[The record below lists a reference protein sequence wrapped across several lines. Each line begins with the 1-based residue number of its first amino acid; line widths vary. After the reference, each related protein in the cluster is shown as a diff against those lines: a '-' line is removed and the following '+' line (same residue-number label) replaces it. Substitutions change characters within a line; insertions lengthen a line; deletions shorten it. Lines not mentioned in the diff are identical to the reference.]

1 MLIVGVAC
9 LAVLVAF
16 GPAAQATPVAPEQ
29 GIPPVVW
36 ELVEATGADG
46 ATVSI
51 DDPSRYTVQFL
62 PDGELVAQFDCN
74 QGGGSY
80 AASGGALTIV
90 GLRSTLMACEPGSHD
105 TLFSFALDKA
115 TAFAFDPDGNLLLS
129 GAGGSL
135 KLRPALAGV
144 RWEWQAFEGGDG
156 AIARPD
162 HPDQYAV
169 EFLPDDKRAIQ
180 ADCNRAVGVYT
191 VDGPTIDLQIGG
203 VTRALCP
210 EGSLMDRFL
219 RDLDDANSH
228 VFRDGHLFL
237 ALPYDSGVLEFS
249 PAPVP
254 TAEATPS
261 AG

>member
-1 MLIVGVAC
+1 
-9 LAVLVAF
+9 
-16 GPAAQATPVAPEQ
+16 
-29 GIPPVVW
+29 VW
-36 ELVEATGADG
+36 ELTALTGPDG
-46 ATVSI
+46 AQEAI

-62 PDGELVAQFDCN
+62 PDGTLVAQFDCN

-80 AASGGALTIV
+80 TAAGGALTIV
-90 GLRSTLMACEPGSHD
+90 GLRSTMMACEPGSRD
-105 TLFSFALDKA
+105 TLFSAALDRA

-135 KLRPALAGV
+135 RLRPALAGV

-156 AIARPD
+156 AIVRPG

-169 EFLPDDKRAIQ
+169 EFLPDGKLAIQ
-180 ADCNRAVGVYT
+180 ADCNRGVGTYA
-191 VDGPTIDLQIGG
+191 VDGPTVDLQIGG

-219 RDLDDANSH
+219 GDLDAVNSH
-228 VFRDGHLFL
+228 VFRAGHLFL
-237 ALPYDSGVLEFS
+237 ALPVDSGILEFA

-254 TAEATPS
+254 SAEATPG